1 MMRTLFTLGFGA
13 VVAVAFVLYILALVS
28 AFVVVTIGQF
38 VLWLTGDGLPITL
51 GAAVVVGVA
60 LVVARVRATR

>member
-1 MMRTLFTLGFGA
+1 MRTLFTLGFGA